1 MSTSDTDLDDQL
13 RAAMKVLDAEVPSGY
28 FEALPNQTLSRLEGS
43 SMQGTSGT
51 TENKVSAAPPPVTS
65 ENTEDSG
72 LHDIRNLAQSTKQRI
87 SSQRISQSQPALE
100 DPASSSGGWKAIAL
114 PQPAKMVALPELDEL
129 PSKKD
134 IKAAE
139 KAAAKER
146 KQVETAADVA
156 TAKAAVEAS
165 SAPARA
171 AFSLPSAQ
179 RKKSK
184 APLFAIVGLGVA
196 AAAGAAIYVATQKKA
211 EAPKT
216 TVALAEKTDVP
227 TTTAAAAPVQQ
238 AAAIGGA
245 AGSGVVSADVQKAE
259 DEAAKQQA
267 ENDAMKAQLAATT
280 AAGETGKDKPAAA
293 PAVKAPAKKGHG
305 AAKLDTGAAKVEQ
318 TKQAPA
324 DKTKTDKAKVDTAKP
339 DKTQKNAD
347 GSEPDFNDLLKEAGV
362 NEKKDTKPK
371 LDKKSLTGD
380 DFKAGMSAIEDK
392 AHGCYKGTQGSA
404 MVKLTIAPTG
414 KITKIS
420 VGGAFAGKPEA
431 SCVAAAVR
439 GATFPP
445 WDGGPESFTYPILLS
460 E

>member
-1 MSTSDTDLDDQL
+1 
-13 RAAMKVLDAEVPSGY
+13 
-28 FEALPNQTLSRLEGS
+28 
-43 SMQGTSGT
+43 MQGTSGT
-51 TENKVSAAPPPVTS
+51 TENKVSAAPPPVGS

-87 SSQRISQSQPALE
+87 SSQRISQSQPALD

-129 PSKKD
+129 PSKKE

-146 KQVETAADVA
+146 KQIEAAADVA
-156 TAKAAVEAS
+156 TAKTAVEAS

-171 AFSLPSAQ
+171 AFSLPSAAQ
-179 RKKSK
+179 KSAKSK
-184 APLFAIVGLGVA
+184 APLFAVVGLGLA
-196 AAAGAAIYVATQKKA
+196 AAAGAAFYVTTQKKA
-211 EAPKT
+211 DKAT
-216 TVALAEKTDVP
+216 TVAANEKTDVP
-227 TTTAAAAPVQQ
+227 KGITAAPIQQ
-238 AAAIGGA
+238 AAAVGGA
-245 AGSGVVSADVQKAE
+245 AGSAAVSPDVQKAQ
-259 DEAAKQQA
+259 DEAAKTQA

-280 AAGETGKDKPAAA
+280 AAAGDTGKDQPAAP
-293 PAVKAPAKKGHG
+293 PAVKAPTKNVKGHG
-305 AAKLDTGAAKVEQ
+305 TSKVDTGSKKVEE

-324 DKTKTDKAKVDTAKP
+324 DTKTKADSTKP
-339 DKTQKNAD
+339 DKAQKNAD

-439 GATFPP
+439 GATFPA

>member
-28 FEALPNQTLSRLEGS
+28 FEALPDQTLSRLEAS

-51 TENKVSAAPPPVTS
+51 TENKVSAAPPPVGS

-87 SSQRISQSQPALE
+87 SSKRITSSQPVLD

-146 KQVETAADVA
+146 KQVEAAADIA

-171 AFSLPSAQ
+171 AFSLPSAAQ
-179 RKKSK
+179 KKSK
-184 APLFAIVGLGVA
+184 APLFALVGLGLA
-196 AAAGAAIYVATQKKA
+196 AAAGAAIYVTTQKKA
-211 EAPKT
+211 EPAQT
-216 TVALAEKTDVP
+216 TVARADVP
-227 TTTAAAAPVQQ
+227 AATAAVTATPIQQNAAV
-238 AAAIGGA
+238 GGA
-245 AGSGVVSADVQKAE
+245 AGSGVASADVQKAE
-259 DEAAKQQA
+259 DEAAKTQA

-280 AAGETGKDKPAAA
+280 AAAGDTGKDKAAAA
-293 PAVKAPAKKGHG
+293 PAVKAPSKKGHG
-305 AAKLDTGAAKVEQ
+305 TAKVDTGGKKVEE

-324 DKTKTDKAKVDTAKP
+324 DTKTKTKVEPAKP
-339 DKTQKNAD
+339 DKADKNAD

-380 DFKAGMSAIEDK
+380 DFKKGMSSIEDK

-404 MVKLTIAPTG
+404 MVKLTIAPSG
-414 KITKIS
+414 KITKIA
-420 VGGAFAGKPEA
+420 VTGPFAGKPEA
-431 SCVAAAVR
+431 ACVAAAVR
-439 GATFPP
+439 GATFPA